1 MATEGVIVQLKDRN
15 DSTVLQYP
23 VTMPAAVI
31 DDEGTG
37 LDTTLANMT
46 AVTALKAN
54 IASLDI
60 SYNSSTRVITL
71 SHGGVALGTVNCN
84 DFIIASSLTSAEY
97 VTEGAQGE
105 EGEFLK
111 LTFGTDDVVYID
123 LEPLVDGAL
132 DNLVSRITALE
143 ARDVWL
149 TEDEYEIMREAGTLD
164 PNKVYHTY
172 EEE

>member
-1 MATEGVIVQLKDRN
+1 MAKKVLVDLDLLGNAIANAALDT
-15 DSTVLQYP
+15 STVGGEELGD
-23 VTMPAAVI
+23 VVDTLTATM
-31 DDEGTG
+31 
-37 LDTTLANMT
+37 
-46 AVTALKAN
+46 ALKAN

-123 LEPLVDGAL
+123 LEPIVLGAL
-132 DNLVSRITALE
+132 DSLVARITALE

-149 TEDEYEIMREAGTLD
+149 TEDEYEALSDAGLID